1 MARRKRVI
9 IEYRHYNLPLNFP
22 VLLLSG
28 DRWRISEK
36 KSGRLHFHN
45 CLEIGV
51 CHSDSG
57 TMDFE
62 GKSVPFQA
70 GDITCV
76 PRHLPHTTYSS
87 PGQESLWSYIFVD
100 PEELFRNMFND
111 AAMNFES
118 PMSPI
123 QNYRYIM
130 NKKEYPKIYFLACS
144 IIEEL
149 KEQKFNYQA
158 NVKGLMLSLYIE
170 LLRIH
175 SAENQQIEEPKAEA
189 KDTKKEENILMI
201 SNALEYIHKN
211 YMQPISIEELADLC
225 HLSVSHFRRTFHSI
239 MGAAPLDFLNSTR
252 IDEACRLL
260 RSTEDS
266 ILSIS
271 EQVGFH
277 SISSF
282 NRCFMKL
289 MEVPPRVW
297 RKQTLQS
304 EANSPKASI
313 LEFTGWM

>member
-1 MARRKRVI
+1 MSRHKRTI
-9 IEYRHYNLPLNFP
+9 IEYRHYSLPLNFP

-45 CLEIGV
+45 CLEIGI

-57 TMDFE
+57 IMDFE
-62 GKSVPFQA
+62 DIPLPFQA

-87 PGQESLWSYIFVD
+87 PGMESLWTYIFVD

-111 AAMNFES
+111 SAKNFES
-118 PMSPI
+118 PMSTTH
-123 QNYRYIM
+123 NYRLIM
-130 NKKEYPKIYFLACS
+130 NKNDYPKVYFLATAIVDEMKNQRLS
-144 IIEEL
+144 
-149 KEQKFNYQA
+149 YQES
-158 NVKGLMLSLYIE
+158 VKGLMLSLYVE

-175 SAENQQIEEPKAEA
+175 NVENSQ
-189 KDTKKEENILMI
+189 KEVSHDSENILVLL
-201 SNALEYIHKN
+201 NALEYIHNN
-211 YMQPISIEELADLC
+211 YMQPICINDLADLC
-225 HLSVSHFRRTFHSI
+225 HLSISHFRRTFHEI

-266 ILSIS
+266 ILTIS
-271 EQVGFH
+271 ELVGFH

-282 NRCFMKL
+282 NRCFIKL

-297 RKQTLQS
+297 RKQTLLS
-304 EANSPKASI
+304 ESNSPKASI